1 MQDKTWYFILG
12 LDAEPLFL
20 QDDMLNRQISAT
32 YVSMLQNYTLL
43 KLGLIKT
50 ISFWIFVKK
59 SPVIKRPIQAT
70 KLAHLAD
77 DV

>member
-20 QDDMLNRQISAT
+20 QDDMLNRQIPAT

-50 ISFWIFVKK
+50 LSF
-59 SPVIKRPIQAT
+59 
-70 KLAHLAD
+70 
-77 DV
+77 